1 MKKESAIPGK
11 SHTSIYAR
19 ARWLPLLLACVLF
32 ERAGIGQST
41 LSLHE
46 AIARAES
53 SPQARQGQDRI
64 DAAQG
69 LVRQAGLRPNPR
81 LYLQSE
87 DLRPGASNFDFPND
101 TEDYAYLGQVF
112 ELGGKRA
119 GRLGVAHAGL
129 RQAEA
134 ERTLLLQQIAARVA
148 AAYWSAVASERTA
161 QLLENDM
168 AAVDQILTYNQARV
182 DAGAMRG
189 IDLLRTR
196 IERDRLELALEAA
209 RREAAL
215 TRIELFRQMGQ
226 PNPAPAPAPDALAP
240 APANPAQRSG
250 NPAPAPATPALTGR
264 LDSIETIDPQSLPTI
279 LAARPD
285 VLVAQEAIAAAEADL
300 KLQHSLASPDI
311 DLLAGYKRD
320 VGLNTAY
327 SNLQIPLPLLNRN
340 QGEVERAKAS
350 LALAHDQLRQLELT
364 VAADVEAA
372 EQAYARQQEVVLHLL
387 PEMRA
392 RARQNLTIM
401 DDAYRSGGVDLLR
414 YLDAER
420 TEFEVEVTALRTL
433 SDYQQ
438 AALRLQLAYGVR
450 P

>member
-11 SHTSIYAR
+11 GHTSIYAR
-19 ARWLPLLLACVLF
+19 GRWLPLLLALVLF
-32 ERAGIGQST
+32 ERAGTGQST

-189 IDLLRTR
+189 IDLLRTQ
-196 IERDRLELALEAA
+196 IERDRLELALQAA

-226 PNPAPAPAPDALAP
+226 PNPAPAPA
-240 APANPAQRSG
+240 NPAQGSG
-250 NPAPAPATPALTGR
+250 NPAPAPASPALTGQ

-285 VLVAQEAIAAAEADL
+285 ILVAREALAAAEADL

-320 VGLNTAY
+320 TGLNTAY
-327 SNLQIPLPLLNRN
+327 SNLQIPLPFLNRN
-340 QGEVERAKAS
+340 QGEVERARAN
-350 LALAHDQLRQLELT
+350 LALAHDQLSQLELT
-364 VAADVEAA
+364 VAADVTAA
-372 EQAYARQQEVVLHLL
+372 EQAYTRQQEVVLHLL
-387 PEMRA
+387 PDMRA

-420 TEFEVEVTALRTL
+420 TAFDVEVTALRTL
-433 SDYQQ
+433 SDYHQ

>member
-11 SHTSIYAR
+11 GHTSIYAR
-19 ARWLPLLLACVLF
+19 GRWLPLLLALVLF
-32 ERAGIGQST
+32 ERAGTGQST

-196 IERDRLELALEAA
+196 IERDRLELALQAA

-215 TRIELFRQMGQ
+215 TRIELFHQMGQ
-226 PNPAPAPAPDALAP
+226 PNPAPAPGALAP

-250 NPAPAPATPALTGR
+250 NPAPGSASPALTGQ

-285 VLVAQEAIAAAEADL
+285 ILVAREALAAAEADL

-320 VGLNTAY
+320 TGLNTAY
-327 SNLQIPLPLLNRN
+327 SNLQIPLPFLNRN
-340 QGEVERAKAS
+340 QGEVERARAN
-350 LALAHDQLRQLELT
+350 LALAHDQLSQLELT
-364 VAADVEAA
+364 VAADVTAA
-372 EQAYARQQEVVLHLL
+372 EQAYTRQQEVVLRLL
-387 PEMRA
+387 PDMRA

-420 TEFEVEVTALRTL
+420 TAFDVEVTALRTL
-433 SDYQQ
+433 SDYHQ